1 MWGAISAKNKVRDKF
16 AAPIHIDRRACKQ
29 FEVLSLLLQSTTL
42 YTSFQIFRDA
52 VNKIS
57 PIDED
62 DWQLCEPGLSLK
74 TLNKSAFF
82 VEEGKVYREIGFVV
96 KGLLRGYYLVEGEEM
111 NTAFYMEGQWAKA
124 YHSFLTQTASRQWI
138 QALEDVE
145 LITISYKH
153 LQHLFA
159 NSPAW
164 ERFGRI
170 ATENLYVAS
179 QLRSEMLLLEKPAER
194 YVNLTRTQPQLLERV
209 PLYHLASYIGIKQPS
224 LSRIRKRLA
233 KTNTTL

>member
-1 MWGAISAKNKVRDKF
+1 M
-16 AAPIHIDRRACKQ
+16 H
-29 FEVLSLLLQSTTL
+29 TL
-42 YTSFQIFRDA
+42 FQILRDA

-57 PIDED
+57 PIGED

-74 TLNKSAFF
+74 TLDKSAFF

-96 KGLLRGYYLVEGEEM
+96 KGLLRAYYLIEGEEI

-138 QALEDVE
+138 QALEDVK

-153 LQHLFA
+153 LQYLFA

-170 ATENLYVAS
+170 ATENLYVVA
-179 QLRSEMLLLEKPAER
+179 QLRNEMLMLEKPAER
-194 YVNLTRTQPQLLERV
+194 YINLTKTQPQLLERV

-224 LSRIRKRLA
+224 LSRIRKRIA
-233 KTNTTL
+233 KTNTNL

>member
-1 MWGAISAKNKVRDKF
+1 MGCYSILRSVID
-16 AAPIHIDRRACKQ
+16 PIHIDRRACK

-42 YTSFQIFRDA
+42 HTSFQIFRDA

-57 PIDED
+57 PIGED

-74 TLNKSAFF
+74 TLDKSAFF

-96 KGLLRGYYLVEGEEM
+96 KGLLRAYYLVEGEEI

>member
-1 MWGAISAKNKVRDKF
+1 M
-16 AAPIHIDRRACKQ
+16 H
-29 FEVLSLLLQSTTL
+29 
-42 YTSFQIFRDA
+42 TSFQIFRDA

-57 PIDED
+57 PIGEN

-96 KGLLRGYYLVEGEEM
+96 KGLLRAYYLIEGEEV

-159 NSPAW
+159 SSPAW

-170 ATENLYVAS
+170 ATENLYVAA
-179 QLRSEMLLLEKPAER
+179 QLRNEMLMLEKPAER
-194 YVNLTRTQPQLLERV
+194 YVNLTKTQPQLLGRV

-224 LSRIRKRLA
+224 LSRIRKRIA
-233 KTNTTL
+233 KTNAAL

>member
-1 MWGAISAKNKVRDKF
+1 L
-16 AAPIHIDRRACKQ
+16 H
-29 FEVLSLLLQSTTL
+29 
-42 YTSFQIFRDA
+42 TSFQIFRDA

-57 PIDED
+57 PIGED
-62 DWQLCEPGLSLK
+62 DWHLCEPGLSLK
-74 TLNKSAFF
+74 TLTKSAFF
-82 VEEGKVYREIGFVV
+82 VEENKVYREIGFVV
-96 KGLLRGYYLVEGEEM
+96 KGLLRAYYLVEGEEI
-111 NTAFYMEGQWAKA
+111 NTAFFMEGQWAKA

-194 YVNLTRTQPQLLERV
+194 YINLAKTQPQLLERV

-233 KTNTTL
+233 KTNTAL

>member
-1 MWGAISAKNKVRDKF
+1 M
-16 AAPIHIDRRACKQ
+16 H
-29 FEVLSLLLQSTTL
+29 
-42 YTSFQIFRDA
+42 TSFQIFREV

-57 PIDED
+57 PIGDK
-62 DWQLCEPGLSLK
+62 DWQLCEPGLGLT
-74 TLNKSAFF
+74 TLAKSAFF
-82 VEEGKVYREIGFVV
+82 VEEGKIYREIGFVV
-96 KGLLRGYYLVEGEEM
+96 KGLLRSYYLVEGEEI
-111 NTAFYMEGQWAKA
+111 NTAFYMEGQWPKA

-138 QALEDVE
+138 QALEDSE

-153 LQHLFA
+153 LQYLFA

-170 ATENLYVAS
+170 ATENLYIFS

-194 YVNLTRTQPQLLERV
+194 YINLTKTQPHLLERV

-224 LSRIRKRLA
+224 LSRIRRRLS
-233 KTNTTL
+233 KINTAV

>member
-1 MWGAISAKNKVRDKF
+1 MGDK
-16 AAPIHIDRRACKQ
+16 
-29 FEVLSLLLQSTTL
+29 
-42 YTSFQIFRDA
+42 
-52 VNKIS
+52 
-57 PIDED
+57 
-62 DWQLCEPGLSLK
+62 DWQLCEPGLGLK
-74 TLNKSAFF
+74 TLAKSAFF

-96 KGLLRGYYLVEGEEM
+96 KGLLRSYYLVEGEEI
-111 NTAFYMEGQWAKA
+111 NTAFFTEGQWPKA

-138 QALEDVE
+138 QALEDSE
-145 LITISYKH
+145 LITISYKQ
-153 LQHLFA
+153 LQYLFA

-170 ATENLYVAS
+170 ATENLYIAS

-194 YVNLTRTQPQLLERV
+194 YINLVKTHPHLLERV

-233 KTNTTL
+233 KINTAI

>member
-1 MWGAISAKNKVRDKF
+1 MGCYSVLRSVVD
-16 AAPIHIDRRACKQ
+16 PIHIDRRACKQ
-29 FEVLSLLLQSTTL
+29 FEVLSLLLQNTIL
-42 YTSFQIFRDA
+42 HTSFQIFRDA

-57 PIDED
+57 PIGED
-62 DWQLCEPGLSLK
+62 DWQLCRPGLSLR

-96 KGLLRGYYLVEGEEM
+96 KGLLRAYYLVEGEDI

-138 QALEDVE
+138 QALEEVE

-179 QLRSEMLLLEKPAER
+179 QLRSEMLLLEKPVER

-233 KTNTTL
+233 KTNTTI

>member
-1 MWGAISAKNKVRDKF
+1 MGCYSILRSVID
-16 AAPIHIDRRACKQ
+16 PIHIDRRACK

-42 YTSFQIFRDA
+42 HTSFQIFRDA

-57 PIDED
+57 PIGED

-74 TLNKSAFF
+74 TLDKSAFF
-82 VEEGKVYREIGFVV
+82 VEEGKIYREIGFVV
-96 KGLLRGYYLVEGEEM
+96 KGLLRAYYLVEGEEI

-145 LITISYKH
+145 LIPISYKH